1 MHIAQLATF
10 KLLLIFVLTSCETTN
25 TSDSETL
32 LEGRWKIIT
41 IDDKGQAGVEG
52 YQFAPNK
59 QYFRIDSQG
68 RIVPKL
74 MERIWEIN
82 QDTLKLVDYN
92 YEPDFIEKKGTFIYH
107 IQKLTAEELI
117 LKQINT
123 QPNSVVILE
132 KVR

>member
-1 MHIAQLATF
+1 MYIARLVIF
-10 KLLLIFVLTSCETTN
+10 KLLFIYVLTACETN
-25 TSDSETL
+25 KNASAAEL
-32 LEGRWKIIT
+32 IEGRWKIST
-41 IDDKGQAGVEG
+41 IDDKQQSGVEG

-74 MERIWEIN
+74 MERIWEIR

-92 YEPDFIEKKGTFIYH
+92 YEPDFIAKKGTFIYH

-117 LKQINT
+117 LKQVNVE
-123 QPNSVVILE
+123 PNSLLVLE
-132 KVR
+132 KVK

>member
-1 MHIAQLATF
+1 MHIARLVIF
-10 KLLLIFVLTSCETTN
+10 KLLLMFLLTACETTN
-25 TSDSETL
+25 TVDSETL

-41 IDDKGQAGVEG
+41 IDDKKQQGVEG

-74 MERIWEIN
+74 LERIWQIN

-92 YEPDFIEKKGTFIYH
+92 YEPDFIAKKGTFIYH

-117 LKQINT
+117 LKQVNVE
-123 QPNSVVILE
+123 PNSLLVLE
-132 KVR
+132 KVK